1 MNSLSS
7 LNFFYVN
14 YIGIVAVDYDKI
26 LVAGNRRG
34 NETTSRITVDFT
46 CCLKARSE
54 NKIWFLR
61 NFQEIDRLD
70 IRR

>member
-14 YIGIVAVDYDKI
+14 YIGIGAVDYDKI

-34 NETTSRITVDFT
+34 NETTSRITVD
-46 CCLKARSE
+46 LPVAWK
-54 NKIWFLR
+54 
-61 NFQEIDRLD
+61 QEVK
-70 IRR
+70 